1 MDQEDLGLHGMG
13 LNTSSSVYIACWQTE
28 TLLLPLPVPEQ
39 AANQLLVLK
48 VRTRLQYQTY
58 LRILSR
64 VHRRN
69 TMRYNL
75 FENQR
80 NEIILLARILLMI
93 LFIISG
99 WGKMTNFGG
108 TVAYLDSLGA
118 PMPMVAAGVA
128 VVMEFFVAIAIV
140 VGFYT
145 RPLAF
150 LFALFVLG
158 TALIGHHFWTMV
170 DPERATNMV
179 QYFKNLSIMGG
190 LLLLGITGPGKYS
203 VDGR

>member
-1 MDQEDLGLHGMG
+1 MDYTAWDLTLA
-13 LNTSSSVYIACWQTE
+13 VPYISPAGKQRRFYC
-28 TLLLPLPVPEQ
+28 PSPVPEQ